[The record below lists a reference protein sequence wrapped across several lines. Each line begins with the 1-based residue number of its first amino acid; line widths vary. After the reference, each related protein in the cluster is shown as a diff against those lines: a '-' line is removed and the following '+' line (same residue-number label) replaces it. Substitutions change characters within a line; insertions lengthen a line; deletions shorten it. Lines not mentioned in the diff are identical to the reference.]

1 MRNAI
6 ANSLNMPA
14 VKALKM
20 GGIKQDLDLL
30 DRVGVKTGLKR
41 GAGFYGL
48 SLTLGGGEVT
58 PLELTTAYNTLAS
71 GGRYHP
77 PVSILEISDASGR
90 TLEHFT
96 PLPGDQV
103 VAPDLVA
110 ILTDMM
116 SDDRARA
123 PVWGLN
129 SQLKLSLPA
138 AVKTGTSNDWRDAW
152 AAGFTPFVTV
162 GVWTGN
168 NNNEP
173 TEKVESLTGGGIIW
187 RNVMEELFVWIR
199 EKPRYRTLF
208 AEPFGGRQ
216 IPTVFTLPA
225 DGSVMRKA
233 ICPLPGP
240 FGGYTEELF
249 TKPMLTAMIT
259 PTNTLPPGPALDSTL
274 MALKVPCKAFERVRI
289 IRIPTAEEWASDGT
303 LQVNASIASPAD
315 GANPS
320 ERSSLGQGQFCR
332 PVEGQTYP
340 EGLAREIY
348 IWKTP
353 PPDPDEKVQYVWNGG
368 SAVPSIAPDAGAPS
382 DGGATSGSAAANAL
396 PLCDP
401 AMFAPPIA
409 VPPVA
414 GAIKM
419 PDLQRLGENQAKEL
433 LATLGLGPGLVYV
446 DYQTRERIPGDYDR
460 FAPYTV
466 VSTLPAA
473 GDWILPGTTVVLGV
487 RAPDPSPGPPVP
499 APTAGAPSAEPQPFP
514 VPSSVP
520 IPALP
525 GG

>member
-1 MRNAI
+1 
-6 ANSLNMPA
+6 
-14 VKALKM
+14 
-20 GGIKQDLDLL
+20 
-30 DRVGVKTGLKR
+30 VKTGLKR
-41 GAGFYGL
+41 GEGFYGL

-77 PVSILEISDASGR
+77 PVSILEISDATGR
-90 TLEHFT
+90 SLERFS
-96 PLPGDQV
+96 PAQGEQV

-110 ILTDMM
+110 ILTNMM

-123 PVWGLN
+123 PIWGLN

-173 TEKVESLTGGGIIW
+173 TERVESLTGGGIIW
-187 RNVMEELFVWIR
+187 RNVMEELFVWIK
-199 EKPRYRTLF
+199 EKPRYRALF
-208 AEPFGGRQ
+208 AEPFGGLQ
-216 IPTVFTLPA
+216 IPTEFTLPA
-225 DGSVMRKA
+225 DGSVVRKA

-240 FGGYTEELF
+240 FGGYSEELF
-249 TKPMLTAMIT
+249 TKPMLTTMLT
-259 PTNTLPPGPALDSTL
+259 PTNTLPPGPALDSALT
-274 MALKVPCKAFERVRI
+274 ALKVPCKAFERVRI

-303 LQVNASIASPAD
+303 LQVKAPILPPAAD

-320 ERSSLGQGQFCR
+320 ALAPAAPLSSQSQYCR

-340 EGLAREIY
+340 EGLAQEIY
-348 IWKTP
+348 VWKTP

-368 SAVPSIAPDAGAPS
+368 SAGPSAAPDGVTPT
-382 DGGATSGSAAANAL
+382 DGSASSGSALIDAL
-396 PLCDP
+396 PPCDP

-487 RAPDPSPGPPVP
+487 RAPDPGPAAPVP
-499 APTAGAPSAEPQPFP
+499 APTAGAPSGEPQPFP